1 MMDIVVKTKYN
12 DINGEEVLSGFSNII
27 NVHFSETGSTIY

>member
-27 NVHFSETGSTIY
+27 NVYK